1 MMASSIRRA
10 RPRRGNSR
18 WNLWSLLVT
27 GAIAV
32 VALAGFIRFSSANQ
46 ADVHDDPGLS
56 TGVTN
61 LVVTIGDRTFRMA
74 NGFAAQQA
82 VPGSATQDTI
92 RVIGEP
98 AFGDVNRDGH
108 RDAALIIANDPG
120 GSATSYYA
128 VLAVK
133 EADSYRATNAL
144 LVGDRIAP
152 LTVEYLD
159 LRFVYNYLDR
169 RSGEPMTT
177 PPSVVKSL
185 WIQFDRASG
194 VISVGA

>member
-1 MMASSIRRA
+1 MAD
-10 RPRRGNSR
+10 
-18 WNLWSLLVT
+18 
-27 GAIAV
+27 
-32 VALAGFIRFSSANQ
+32 GF
-46 ADVHDDPGLS
+46 G
-56 TGVTN
+56 
-61 LVVTIGDRTFRMA
+61 
-74 NGFAAQQA
+74 AQQA

-98 AFGDVNRDGH
+98 ALGDANRDGH
-108 RDAALIIANDPG
+108 RDAALLIANDPG
-120 GSATSYYA
+120 GSGTFYYA

-144 LVGDRIAP
+144 LLGDRISP

-169 RSGEPMTT
+169 RSDEPMTT

-185 WIQFDRASG
+185 WIRFDRASG
-194 VISVGA
+194 VISAGP